1 MKKFLV
7 ALVLFVLFFPL
18 GTPVFADLGV
28 GIGTGKIEVTEELKK
43 GMEYNFPNL
52 VVINTGDETSKYT
65 VDISYD
71 SNQRELLPPRE
82 WFTFAPEQFDL
93 QPGESQSVAI
103 TLKIPV
109 TGVIPGEYFGYLEG
123 KPIPD
128 IQEGQTSIG
137 ISAAAKLTFTI
148 APSNIFE
155 AIFYYVRNIWIRY
168 QPWTTITT
176 TLIGLL
182 LLRAIFR
189 KFFSFDLN
197 IKPKK
202 KEESTNQ

>member
-1 MKKFLV
+1 MRKFL
-7 ALVLFVLFFPL
+7 LVVMLFVLFLPMTSF
-18 GTPVFADLGV
+18 VFGDLGV
-28 GIGTGKIEVTEELKK
+28 GIGTGKIEITEDLRS
-43 GMEYNFPNL
+43 GMEYNFPDL
-52 VVINTGDETSKYT
+52 VVINTGDEESRYT
-65 VDISYD
+65 VDMSYRSD
-71 SNQRELLPPRE
+71 QRELLPLRE
-82 WFTFAPEQFDL
+82 WFTFTPQEFDL

-103 TLKIPV
+103 SLKIPV

-128 IQEGQTSIG
+128 TPEGQTSIG

-148 APSNIFE
+148 APSNIIQ
-155 AIFYYVRNIWIRY
+155 AIYYYVRNIWIRY
-168 QPWTTITT
+168 QPWTTIITS
-176 TLIGLL
+176 LIGLL

-202 KEESTNQ
+202 KEESTD

>member
-1 MKKFLV
+1 MKKFFV
-7 ALVLFVLFFPL
+7 AVMLFILFLPMTSF
-18 GTPVFADLGV
+18 VFGDLGV

-43 GMEYNFPNL
+43 GMEYNLPDL
-52 VVINTGDETSKYT
+52 VVINTGDEDSRYT
-65 VDISYD
+65 VDISYSSD
-71 SNQRELLPPRE
+71 QRELLPIRE
-82 WFTFAPEQFDL
+82 WFTFTPEQFDL

-103 TLKIPV
+103 SLKIPV

-128 IQEGQTSIG
+128 NPEGQTSIG

-148 APSNIFE
+148 APSNIIE
-155 AIFYYVRNIWIRY
+155 AVYYYVRNIFLKY
-168 QPWTTITT
+168 QPWTTIVTS
-176 TLIGLL
+176 LAGLL

-202 KEESTNQ
+202 KEESTD